1 MPRGEGI
8 YDEQHA
14 DERRADRRG
23 GAVDKSHPD
32 RKSDKEIREATP
44 DVDADGGAQEPP
56 D

>member
-14 DERRADRRG
+14 DERRTGEHNDTADK
-23 GAVDKSHPD
+23 VHPD
-32 RKSDKEIREATP
+32 RKSDKEIRQDTP
-44 DVDADGGAQEPP
+44 DVDAEGAQEPP